1 MNVITLHTAQ
11 DVCVGGNADTLA
23 ELFNLKNIKLFAMT
37 NDKYGAGRIGDI
49 DGILVS
55 KFNELVESIL
65 NTKSIR
71 TNEFFYKIKEVKRI
85 AILPGSGTQF
95 IDEIIEDIDI
105 YVTGDISH
113 RYLLKADDARVGL
126 LQIGH
131 ISSEIPGMK
140 RFVNKLNNALS
151 KELEYIYREFY
162 E

>member
-1 MNVITLHTAQ
+1 MPELPEVETTKNAILPFKDKTLHRVIVNNPSLRWPVDEKAI
-11 DVCVGGNADTLA
+11 N
-23 ELFNLKNIKLFAMT
+23 
-37 NDKYGAGRIGDI
+37 
-49 DGILVS
+49 
-55 KFNELVESIL
+55 
-65 NTKSIR
+65 
-71 TNEFFYKIKEVKRI
+71 KIKEVKRI

-95 IDEIIEDIDI
+95 IDEIIEDVDI
-105 YVTGDISH
+105 FVTGDISH
-113 RYLLKADDARVGL
+113 RYLLKADDAGVGL

>member
-1 MNVITLHTAQ
+1 M
-11 DVCVGGNADTLA
+11 
-23 ELFNLKNIKLFAMT
+23 
-37 NDKYGAGRIGDI
+37 
-49 DGILVS
+49 
-55 KFNELVESIL
+55 

-71 TNEFFYKIKEVKRI
+71 TNEFFHKIQEINRI

-95 IDEIIEDIDI
+95 IDEILEEVDVYI
-105 YVTGDISH
+105 TGDISH

-140 RFVNKLNNALS
+140 KFVNKLNNALNE
-151 KELEYIYREFY
+151 ELEYVYREYY